1 MPPLLQ
7 LSLPPVLLLSLL
19 LLLLLLLPMLLPPLL
34 LLLLPLLLPP
44 LLLLPPPPLLLL
56 LLLLLLDTLSH
67 KWRATRHQVAPTGR
81 RGGCESVG
89 LGRAPLV
96 GGLRRHDCHRK
107 PPEGN
112 ERGWRTTWSLDSLRD
127 VAGFGHA
134 PLRRGSCC
142 PAHG

>member
-19 LLLLLLLPMLLPPLL
+19 LLLLLLLP
-34 LLLLPLLLPP
+34 LLLPP
-44 LLLLPPPPLLLL
+44 LLLLPPPLL

>member
-19 LLLLLLLPMLLPPLL
+19 LLLLLLLP
-34 LLLLPLLLPP
+34 LLLLPLLLLPP
-44 LLLLPPPPLLLL
+44 LPPPLLLL
-56 LLLLLLDTLSH
+56 MLLLDTLSH

>member
-1 MPPLLQ
+1 MPTLLQ

-19 LLLLLLLPMLLPPLL
+19 LLLVLLLPMLLPPLL

-44 LLLLPPPPLLLL
+44 LLLLL
-56 LLLLLLDTLSH
+56 LLLLLLDTLSPP
-67 KWRATRHQVAPTGR
+67 WRATRHQVAPTGR

>member
-19 LLLLLLLPMLLPPLL
+19 LLLLLLLP
-34 LLLLPLLLPP
+34 LLLPP
-44 LLLLPPPPLLLL
+44 LLLLPPPLLL

>member
-19 LLLLLLLPMLLPPLL
+19 LLLLLLLP
-34 LLLLPLLLPP
+34 LLLPP
-44 LLLLPPPPLLLL
+44 LLLLPPPPPP

-127 VAGFGHA
+127 VAGFGQA

>member
-7 LSLPPVLLLSLL
+7 LSLPPVLLLS
-19 LLLLLLLPMLLPPLL
+19 LL

-112 ERGWRTTWSLDSLRD
+112 ERGWRTTWSLDFLRD

>member
-19 LLLLLLLPMLLPPLL
+19 LLLLLLLP
-34 LLLLPLLLPP
+34 LLLPP
-44 LLLLPPPPLLLL
+44 LLLLPPPPPL

>member
-19 LLLLLLLPMLLPPLL
+19 LL

>member
-1 MPPLLQ
+1 LPPLLQ
-7 LSLPPVLLLSLL
+7 LSLPPVLLLFLL
-19 LLLLLLLPMLLPPLL
+19 LL
-34 LLLLPLLLPP
+34 LLLLPLLLPLLPLLP
-44 LLLLPPPPLLLL
+44 LLLLPLLPLLPLLLPL

>member
-1 MPPLLQ
+1 MPTLLQ

-19 LLLLLLLPMLLPPLL
+19 LLLLLLLLPMLLPPLL
-34 LLLLPLLLPP
+34 LLLLP
-44 LLLLPPPPLLLL
+44 LLL